1 MNWNMEVDGSSKE
14 DYVEW
19 EEKSIQD
26 RKLRNSNIWGMK
38 RRDEQL
44 EKENTFV
51 FLWKAFRGGQY
62 VYQCQELPIMKII
75 IFDFATGGIFIELR
89 VISVEVDARF

>member
-44 EKENTFV
+44 EKENTF
-51 FLWKAFRGGQY
+51 LWKAFQGGQY
-62 VYQCQELPIMKII
+62 VYQCQELSINQSWK
-75 IFDFATGGIFIELR
+75 
-89 VISVEVDARF
+89 